1 MKTVTFITG
10 ASSGLGSELAR
21 LFAAD
26 GDPVALVARRGDL
39 ILKIANQISEKGGSA
54 LPIVCDV
61 SDREAVRQAF
71 ALAEKELGP
80 IERMIANAGI
90 AIPTPVENFKGEDAE
105 NIIQINLI
113 GTIYCIEAALPR
125 MLQRKQGHIVG
136 VSSLAGFRGLPGSAV
151 YCASK
156 AAIISL
162 LESLRIDLHKYHVDV
177 TILCPGFVK
186 TAMTEQNKNPMPFLV
201 DLDQAARS
209 MYKAILK
216 RKTIH
221 TFPWQLALITKSAR
235 FLPDSLYDSS
245 FSRSKLRI
253 E

>member
-26 GDPVALVARRGDL
+26 GDPVAIVARRGDL
-39 ILKIANQISEKGGSA
+39 ILEIANQISEKGGSA

-61 SDREAVRQAF
+61 SDREAVQQAF

-80 IERMIANAGI
+80 VERMIANAGI
-90 AIPTPVENFKGEDAE
+90 GIPTPVEDFKGQDAE
-105 NIIQINLI
+105 KVIQVNLM
-113 GTIYCIEAALPR
+113 GTIYCLEAALPG
-125 MLQRKQGHIVG
+125 MLQRKRGHIVG

-162 LESLRIDLHKYHVDV
+162 LESLRIDLHKYHIDV

-201 DLDQAARS
+201 DLDQAAGS

-235 FLPDSLYDSS
+235 FLPDSLYDWS